1 MSTPIVVDAH
11 AVTEITE
18 ASVTPVGTGP
28 SGDLTRPRMRFWGWG
43 TDGHDG
49 PLPVGAQDL
58 LRHELGDEVADGP
71 RRPPVDLDDVQV
83 PEADLP
89 DAVRAGLVAIVG
101 GTHVRDDH
109 ATRVLHC
116 AGKSYPDL
124 VRLRSGA
131 MPSAPDAVVYPADHD
146 EVAAV
151 VRLCADHDV
160 AAIPFGGGTS
170 VVGGVEALR
179 GARHEAAVTIDLARL
194 SFVRDVDARSQLATI
209 GAGTTGPEA
218 ERLLAEHGLTL
229 GHYPQSFEFSTVGGW
244 VATRSAGQAST
255 GYGRIDDLVAGLRA
269 ATPSGELTTSAVPG
283 TAAGPDLRELLMGS
297 EGTLGVIT
305 EVTVRVRPRPATARY
320 EVWALPDLASG
331 IETLRELKQAGIAPA
346 VSRLSDEEET
356 RLQLSMA
363 GDAASAKLGRAYL
376 AARGRAHGCTLML
389 GFEGS
394 ADAVADQRARVVPVV
409 RHHGGVALGSKAGEK
424 WRDGRFHGP
433 YLRDALL
440 TRGILVDTL
449 ETATT
454 WGDLL
459 DLYRA
464 VGAAIRRSLRERGT
478 PPLVM
483 CHVSHVYPTGAS
495 LYFTFVAAQ
504 EAGAELP
511 QWHAV
516 KAAAGDA
523 ISAAGGTITHHHAV
537 GRDHAPWLH
546 AEIGPLGIGL
556 LRAAKAQLDP
566 QGVLNPG
573 KLVDAGPLPG
583 A

>member
-1 MSTPIVVDAH
+1 MSTATVGH

-18 ASVTPVGTGP
+18 ASVTPVGTTP
-28 SGDLTRPRMRFWGWG
+28 ADDPTTPRMRFWGWG

-49 PLPVGAQDL
+49 PLPSGAQEL
-58 LRHELGDEVADGP
+58 LRRELGDAVADAP
-71 RRPPVDLDDVQV
+71 RRPPVELDEVRL
-83 PEADLP
+83 PAAALP
-89 DAVRAGLVAIVG
+89 DAVRGALVAVVG
-101 GTHVRDDH
+101 AEHVRDDH
-109 ATRVLHC
+109 ATRVTHC

-124 VRLRSGA
+124 VRLRAGH

-151 VRLCADHDV
+151 LRTCAEHHV
-160 AAIPFGGGTS
+160 AAVPFGGGTS

-179 GARHEAAVTIDLARL
+179 GAEHVAVVTVDLARL
-194 SFVRDVDARSQLATI
+194 TAVRDVDARSQLATI

-255 GYGRIDDLVAGLRA
+255 GYGRIDELVAGLRV
-269 ATPSGELTTSAVPG
+269 ATPSGDLATSAVPG
-283 TAAGPDLRELLMGS
+283 TAAGPDLRELLVGS
-297 EGTLGVIT
+297 EGTLGIIT
-305 EVTVRVRPRPATARY
+305 EVTVRVRPRPVAARY
-320 EVWALPDLASG
+320 EVWALPDLAAG

-363 GDAASAKLGRAYL
+363 GDAATAKIGRAYL
-376 AARGRAHGCTLML
+376 AARGRAHGCTLTL
-389 GFEGS
+389 GFEGTT
-394 ADAVADQRARVVPVV
+394 DGIADQRARVVPVV
-409 RHHGGVALGSKAGEK
+409 RHHGGVALGSRAGEK

-433 YLRDALL
+433 YLRDELL
-440 TRGILVDTL
+440 TRGVLVDTL

-459 DLYRA
+459 ELYRA

-495 LYFTFVAAQ
+495 LYFTFIAAQ
-504 EAGAELP
+504 ESGAELE

-516 KAAAGDA
+516 KTAASDA

-537 GRDHAPWLH
+537 GRDHAPWLP
-546 AEIGPLGIGL
+546 AEVGALGIDL
-556 LRAAKAQLDP
+556 LRAAKARLDP
-566 QGVLNPG
+566 AGVLNPG

-583 A
+583 G